1 MGRNDARRGSLGA
14 TGALASTAAL
24 AAGSGLDDMGPE
36 LPLERQRLARLG
48 ELPLLRLVEL
58 LLQLGDLALG
68 LREGSLLRHQL

>member
-1 MGRNDARRGSLGA
+1 MRWGRNDARRGSLGA
-14 TGALASTAAL
+14 TGALASTAA
-24 AAGSGLDDMGPE
+24 GFGLEHMGPE